1 MGEKLSN
8 WSALPKNLYVTEVRT
23 IDGIVFEATLCSVPM
38 AIGPEVRYA
47 RAEVARCEHCDGT
60 GDVHAIDGEWRGLC
74 TCPAGRAAL
83 SASPDATAALLAE
96 IEGLRGAAVGAAA
109 ALAAAISLLERA
121 PKAAKAAPSDRMFD
135 QMLSDYRTALETARV
150 AITKGPNND

>member
-1 MGEKLSN
+1 MTYIEGL
-8 WSALPKNLYVTEVRT
+8 RT
-23 IDGIVFEATLCSVPM
+23 GAWRLVPVEATPAQTNAAWNKGKRLRMTGCTEDFRSVV
-38 AIGPEVRYA
+38 E
-47 RAEVARCEHCDGT
+47 
-60 GDVHAIDGEWRGLC
+60 
-74 TCPAGRAAL
+74 AANA
-83 SASPDATAALLAE
+83 ASPDASSALLAE